1 MSQEGKPKILCV
13 DDEKLNLKLL
23 RSILEPEGYE
33 FQGAESG
40 EIALNQA
47 AQDAFDLI
55 LLDIMMPK
63 MSGFEVLQKLRSD
76 EKTRLIPVVMIT
88 ALREIE
94 DRIRALE
101 AGCDDFISKPFD
113 KVELLARVKSL
124 LKISYYRR
132 QLDEKDKFKAVVDK
146 MSDGIAICSPEWI
159 VKDSNAALLK
169 YLNIADPMNVNL
181 VETLFTNYS
190 VSLNKEAL
198 MDLTVGH
205 KTFDIVREES
215 ETIKALYLEA
225 NLDLIKNSSGE
236 LLSIVFSLRDV
247 TAARSEELLKQDFL
261 GFISHKLRTPL
272 AIITPYASMLQQGEM
287 GPLNEK
293 QQKAINILS
302 EHALL
307 LTRLVDKLLG
317 FTEIYSEKFAK
328 SKEIL
333 ALKSY
338 LSSITDPIIKLFKN
352 KKVEL
357 SVDCQ
362 EDTKLEMNKLY
373 FDQIIGNLVENAIKF
388 NDKDI
393 AVISIFAKRIS
404 NKVEFYITDNG
415 PGIPNEE
422 YERIFGTFYQVEK
435 YFTGQ
440 IAGTGLGLAI
450 VKRLIKRTGG
460 EIRVESKLGQG
471 ATFIFTLPAL

>member
-63 MSGFEVLQKLRSD
+63 MSGFEVLQKLRAD

-94 DRIRALE
+94 DKVKALE

-132 QLDEKDKFKAVVDK
+132 QLDEKEKFKAVVDK
-146 MSDGIAICSPEWI
+146 MSDGIAICNPDWI

-169 YLNIADPMNVNL
+169 YLNIADPMNINL
-181 VETLFTNYS
+181 VETLFTNYT

-198 MDLTVGH
+198 MDLTIAH

-225 NLDLIKNSSGE
+225 NLDLIKNSFGE

-247 TAARSEELLKQDFL
+247 TAARSEELIKQDFL
-261 GFISHKLRTPL
+261 GFISHKLHTPL
-272 AIITPYASMLQQGEM
+272 AVITPYASMLQQGEM

-302 EHALL
+302 EHALS

-317 FTEIYSEKFAK
+317 FTGIYNARFGK

-333 ALKSY
+333 TLKSY
-338 LSSITDPIIKLFKN
+338 LPSITDPIIKLFKN
-352 KKVEL
+352 KKIEL
-357 SVDCQ
+357 SVGCQ
-362 EDTKLEMNKLY
+362 EDTKLEMNKVY

-393 AVISIFAKRIS
+393 AVISIFAKKIS
-404 NKVEFYITDNG
+404 NKIEFSVTDNG

-440 IAGTGLGLAI
+440 VEGTGLGLAI
-450 VKRLIKRTGG
+450 VKRLIERTGG
-460 EIRVESKLGQG
+460 EIKVESKLGEG
-471 ATFIFTLPAL
+471 STFIFTLPAL

>member
-63 MSGFEVLQKLRSD
+63 MSGFEVLQKLRAD

-94 DRIRALE
+94 DKVKALE

-132 QLDEKDKFKAVVDK
+132 QLDEKEKFKAVVDK
-146 MSDGIAICSPEWI
+146 MSDGIAICNPDWI

-169 YLNIADPMNVNL
+169 YLNIADPMNINL
-181 VETLFTNYS
+181 VETLFTNYT

-198 MDLTVGH
+198 MDLTIAH
-205 KTFDIVREES
+205 KTFDIVREET
-215 ETIKALYLEA
+215 ETAKALYLEA
-225 NLDLIKNSSGE
+225 NLNAVKNPTGE
-236 LLSIVFSLRDV
+236 ISSIVFSLRDV
-247 TAARSEELLKQDFL
+247 TAARSEELIKQDFL
-261 GFISHKLRTPL
+261 GFISHKLHTPL
-272 AIITPYASMLQQGEM
+272 AVITPYASMLQQGEM

-302 EHALL
+302 EHALS

-317 FTEIYSEKFAK
+317 FTGIYNARFGK

-333 ALKSY
+333 TLKSY
-338 LSSITDPIIKLFKN
+338 LPSITDPIIKLFKN
-352 KKVEL
+352 KKIEL
-357 SVDCQ
+357 SVGCQ
-362 EDTKLEMNKLY
+362 EDTKLEMNKVY

-393 AVISIFAKRIS
+393 AVISIFAKKIS
-404 NKVEFYITDNG
+404 NKIEFSVTDNG

-440 IAGTGLGLAI
+440 VEGTGLGLAI
-450 VKRLIKRTGG
+450 VKRLIERTGG
-460 EIRVESKLGQG
+460 EIKVESKLGEG
-471 ATFIFTLPAL
+471 STFIFTLPAL